1 MGTCTS
7 SLLIYLRIC
16 KKLKLIICSSQISPG
31 PILVFFSRGPWRYL
45 TQNSAEDFGGLLCKL
60 INLHVGI
67 TKGGFSHDHIPGVG
81 GGVLLYKSDKVA
93 RRKIFNNTLKG
104 TRILFS
110 GHAPNSFPPLRD
122 TNSTTKQ
129 GLFESIVINLYP
141 NKAYYLWKQLF

>member
-1 MGTCTS
+1 M
-7 SLLIYLRIC
+7 
-16 KKLKLIICSSQISPG
+16 
-31 PILVFFSRGPWRYL
+31 

-81 GGVLLYKSDKVA
+81 GGVLLYKSDGVA
-93 RRKIFNNTLKG
+93 RRKIFNNTSKRYQNLVF
-104 TRILFS
+104 R
-110 GHAPNSFPPLRD
+110 ACPNSFPPLRG